1 MRFHLSLNRVSAF
14 AVPIVSIGMM
24 PLAGAAMAQ
33 SSTAA
38 AISSTAAAIYQ
49 SSHRIKTNVPGVTG
63 FPDLPAGFDAVNASA
78 EQRAAYGLP
87 PAPNQAADP
96 ASYAKW
102 MKAMSMVAHATHY
115 AGPLTVTNRKSMP
128 MKAAGKPAGSAEG
141 TISVGSFNWSGVAN
155 LVPNLTSWNASNS
168 FLFVVSE
175 FNVPVAQEAFGFCD
189 GTTDL
194 EVSWNGIDGYD
205 NGDVL
210 QGGTLSQASCVN
222 YGGLP
227 VTSTQYFA
235 WIEWYPSY
243 PILGA
248 YYVGPGDDM
257 FVETYAPSATQGYV
271 YVYDLTRAIYGA
283 YSIAP
288 TGSTRLVGD
297 SAEYIVERPCCNG
310 SNYYALVNYVGDFWA
325 SNYAYTGAGVLRYP
339 GQTGSNTSL
348 LTMYADNGTTPISY
362 TPEIGPPYQI
372 WFNDVNCAY
381 SGGCTP

>member
-1 MRFHLSLNRVSAF
+1 MRFHLSLIRVPAF
-14 AVPIVSIGMM
+14 AVPVVGIAMM

-49 SSHRIKTNVPGVTG
+49 SSHRTKTNVPGVTA
-63 FPDLPAGFDAVNASA
+63 FPDVPKGFDAVNASA

-102 MKAMSMVAHATHY
+102 MKAMSNIGHATHY
-115 AGPLTVTNRKSMP
+115 MGPLTITKWKSMP
-128 MKAAGKPAGSAEG
+128 MKAAGTPAGSAEG
-141 TISVGSFNWSGVAN
+141 TVNVGSYNWSGVAN
-155 LVPNLTSWNASNS
+155 VIPNLTSWNASNS
-168 FLFVVSE
+168 FYYVVSE
-175 FNVPVAQEAFGFCD
+175 FNVPVAQQAFSFCD

-210 QGGTLSQASCVN
+210 QGGSLSAAACS
-222 YGGLP
+222 GG
-227 VTSTQYFA
+227 VTSTEYYA

-243 PILGA
+243 PILFA
-248 YYVGPGDDM
+248 YYVNPGDDM
-257 FVETYAPSATQGYV
+257 FVVTYATSPTQGYV
-271 YVYDLTRAIYGA
+271 YVYDLTLQIYGS
-283 YSIAP
+283 YSIQP

-310 SNYYALVNYVGDFWA
+310 SNYYALANYLQDFWA
-325 SNYAYTGAGVLRYP
+325 SSYAATGAGVAYYP
-339 GQTGSNTSL
+339 GNTGGRTKII
-348 LTMYADNGTTPISY
+348 TMYNDSGTIPISY

-372 WFNDVNCAY
+372 WFNTENCAY